1 MALVKKGPF
10 FMAFYGHKTLII
22 ISYHFY
28 GFFMTAYEP
37 CYQCVKESIKKTV
50 IKLSLILIINTCPET
65 RFVNKERYIRSY
77 SMPCYVQTVTDI
89 VIIHSNNKHEHRIC
103 GQRNSMVKRSR
114 HNVAHIISAHIY
126 AIDNNY
132 ITMTNISLL

>member
-37 CYQCVKESIKKTV
+37 WI
-50 IKLSLILIINTCPET
+50 
-65 RFVNKERYIRSY
+65 
-77 SMPCYVQTVTDI
+77 DI
-89 VIIHSNNKHEHRIC
+89 VNMTAIC
-103 GQRNSMVKRSR
+103 AS
-114 HNVAHIISAHIY
+114 
-126 AIDNNY
+126 
-132 ITMTNISLL
+132 